1 MKIQDILRGLLDTL
15 DNVEHTTGNPSNA
28 LDSVEG
34 GLVPVVADNTDNTES
49 GVMVPPLQAALEL
62 QKREAGIDSFYDE
75 EGGCGCD
82 QPCDCASTEDYADE
96 AGELSDITR
105 LAGFPQEP
113 IVAITTS
120 STPF

>member
-1 MKIQDILRGLLDTL
+1 MKIQDVLRNLIDTL
-15 DNVEHTTGNPSNA
+15 DNTEHTTGNPSNA

-34 GLVPVVADNTDNTES
+34 GLVQVAADNTDNTES

-62 QKREAGIDSFYDE
+62 QKRDAGVDSFYDE
-75 EGGCGCD
+75 EGCGCD
-82 QPCDCASTEDYADE
+82 QPCECSSEDYADE
-96 AGELSDITR
+96 TDELSDITR

>member
-34 GLVPVVADNTDNTES
+34 GLVPVVHDNTDNTEAE
-49 GVMVPPLQAALEL
+49 VMVPPLQAALEL

-82 QPCDCASTEDYADE
+82 QPCDCDSNSEDYADE
-96 AGELSDITR
+96 GGELSDITR
-105 LAGFPQEP
+105 LAGTP
-113 IVAITTS
+113 IIAVTTS
-120 STPF
+120 GTPF

>member
-1 MKIQDILRGLLDTL
+1 MKIQDVLRNLIDTL
-15 DNVEHTTGNPSNA
+15 DNTEHTTGNPSNA

-34 GLVPVVADNTDNTES
+34 GLVQVAHDNTDNTES

-62 QKREAGIDSFYDE
+62 QKRDAGVDSFYDE
-75 EGGCGCD
+75 EGCGCD
-82 QPCDCASTEDYADE
+82 QPCECSSEDYADE
-96 AGELSDITR
+96 TDELSDITR